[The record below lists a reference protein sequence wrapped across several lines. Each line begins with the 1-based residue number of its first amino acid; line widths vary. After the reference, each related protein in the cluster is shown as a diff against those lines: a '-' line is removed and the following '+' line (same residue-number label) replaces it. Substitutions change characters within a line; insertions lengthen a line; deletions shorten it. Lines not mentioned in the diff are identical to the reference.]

1 MMNVKLHKMSSFA
14 TPTAMRDKM
23 ISLTERKWKNTS
35 AEEALKWTSKISRYF
50 EHPVLVVYDL
60 SHAAA
65 EGAYVTDRSNVL
77 FSQYSR
83 IHFIILHSFVASL
96 GCLTL
101 QLNKL
106 TPK

>member
-1 MMNVKLHKMSSFA
+1 
-14 TPTAMRDKM
+14 M

-65 EGAYVTDRSNVL
+65 EGAYVTDPAIALRNRLCQFLISTVC
-77 FSQYSR
+77 
-83 IHFIILHSFVASL
+83 V
-96 GCLTL
+96 
-101 QLNKL
+101 
-106 TPK
+106 